1 MTVIEKVDY
10 LIKRLNINER
20 QFAKKFRIRKGVIN
34 KWRTGEALPRPENLK
49 YLCEQFNL
57 SMADFMDDG
66 STLDTQGGYADE
78 HIILGK
84 IKKNEPESASEDF
97 PHEDNFRYEEK
108 D

>member
-1 MTVIEKVDY
+1 
-10 LIKRLNINER
+10 
-20 QFAKKFRIRKGVIN
+20 
-34 KWRTGEALPRPENLK
+34 
-49 YLCEQFNL
+49 
-57 SMADFMDDG
+57 MADFMDDG